1 MEFVIPSMWRKSKF
15 TLDALEYYLSIDK
28 ITKIIII
35 DNDFSRR
42 PDSRILKSNK
52 IKIINYGRNIYVNA
66 AWNKGME
73 NASDDLVC
81 ICNDDIRV
89 DELAISLVSE
99 FESINPDAVDLIG
112 VSKDSK
118 TKCFGISPFK
128 IDIKKNLGMQA
139 GGLFGVAM
147 FIRKKKYKKIPQDL
161 KVWFGDD
168 FLAHSYKN
176 VYTISPIKF
185 SGAMGS
191 TITSMRNEG
200 EDIDEIIKVD
210 IEIWKKKYLKI
221 FSKKGLS

>member
-118 TKCFGISPFK
+118 TKC
-128 IDIKKNLGMQA
+128 
-139 GGLFGVAM
+139 
-147 FIRKKKYKKIPQDL
+147 KYIHKS
-161 KVWFGDD
+161 
-168 FLAHSYKN
+168 SY
-176 VYTISPIKF
+176 F
-185 SGAMGS
+185 
-191 TITSMRNEG
+191 
-200 EDIDEIIKVD
+200 
-210 IEIWKKKYLKI
+210 
-221 FSKKGLS
+221 

>member
-15 TLDALEYYLSIDK
+15 TLDALEYYLSIEK

-35 DNDFSRR
+35 DNDFNRR
-42 PDSRILKSNK
+42 PDSRILKSKK
-52 IKIINYGRNIYVNA
+52 IKIINFGKNIYVNA

-112 VSKDSK
+112 VSNDSK

-128 IDIKKNLGMQA
+128 IDIKKNLGLQA

-147 FIRKKKYKKIPQDL
+147 FIRKKNIKK
-161 KVWFGDD
+161 F
-168 FLAHSYKN
+168 
-176 VYTISPIKF
+176 
-185 SGAMGS
+185 
-191 TITSMRNEG
+191 
-200 EDIDEIIKVD
+200 
-210 IEIWKKKYLKI
+210 LKI
-221 FSKKGLS
+221 